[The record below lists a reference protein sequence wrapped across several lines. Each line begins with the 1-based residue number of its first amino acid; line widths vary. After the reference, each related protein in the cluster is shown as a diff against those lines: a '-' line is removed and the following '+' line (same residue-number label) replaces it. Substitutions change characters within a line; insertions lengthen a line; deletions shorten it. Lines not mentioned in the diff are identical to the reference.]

1 MISLL
6 RKEINSFLN
15 SLVGYS
21 VIATFLVLT
30 NLMLW
35 VIPGSFN
42 IPELEM
48 ATMEPFFFLAP
59 WVFLLLV
66 PAITMKSFAEEI
78 DSGTIELLFTR
89 PLTDVQIITAKFLG
103 AISLLLIT
111 LIPTLVTYYTIIA
124 YGNPQGNID
133 HGATIGSYIGLI
145 LMASVYV
152 SIGVF
157 ASSITSSQIV
167 AFVVTIVLCF
177 ILFFAFHS
185 LASFEIFGT
194 FDNILL
200 KLGIKFHYD
209 HLSTGLIDTRDVV
222 YFITVIIAFL
232 LITKFRLGLRRW

>member
-42 IPELEM
+42 IQELEM
-48 ATMEPFFFLAP
+48 ASMEPFFFLAP

-89 PLTDVQIITAKFLG
+89 PLTDVQIITTKFLG
-103 AISLLLIT
+103 AISLVLIA
-111 LIPTLVTYYTIIA
+111 LIPTLVTYYTVVA

-133 HGATIGSYIGLI
+133 HGATIGSYIGLV
-145 LMASVYV
+145 LLASVYV
-152 SIGVF
+152 SIGIF

-177 ILFFAFHS
+177 IFFFAFYS
-185 LASFEIFGT
+185 LASFELLGS
-194 FDNILL
+194 FDDVLL
-200 KLGIKFHYD
+200 KLGVKFHYD

-222 YFITVIIAFL
+222 YFITLIIAFL
-232 LITKFRLGLRRW
+232 LMTKFRLGLRRC